1 MEIVRKGKKIE
12 MDLSRLF
19 AHNVLIDSINILVRN
34 MNQNGENTEWYKHL
48 KDNRNAIGKFACWV
62 HCFYGLKV

>member
-1 MEIVRKGKKIE
+1 MSEREKQIE
-12 MDLSRLF
+12 MDLPRRF

-48 KDNRNAIGKFACWV
+48 KDSRIAIGKFACWV
-62 HCFYGLKV
+62 HCF